1 MFGKSKKWGWGI
13 MEKYFMLAVIIV
25 GLLVSFVITR
35 KDKDA
40 NNSLTK
46 KGFTKLMPLFGIIF
60 ILVIIFVVVS

>member
-1 MFGKSKKWGWGI
+1 

-25 GLLVSFVITR
+25 GLLVSFFITR

-46 KGFTKLMPLFGIIF
+46 KGITKLMVLFGIIF
-60 ILVIIFVVVS
+60 VLVVIFVVVS

>member
-1 MFGKSKKWGWGI
+1 

-25 GLLVSFVITR
+25 GLLVSFFITR

-46 KGFTKLMPLFGIIF
+46 KGITKLMVLFAAIF
-60 ILVIIFVVVS
+60 ILVVIVVVVS

>member
-1 MFGKSKKWGWGI
+1 

-25 GLLVSFVITR
+25 GLLVSFFITR

-46 KGFTKLMPLFGIIF
+46 KGITKLMVLFAAIF
-60 ILVIIFVVVS
+60 ILVVIIVVVS